1 MTAFV
6 HLRLHTEY
14 SLVDSVVR
22 IPELVKAVARAGMP
36 AVAVT
41 DQVNLFAM
49 VKFYRE
55 AMAQGVKPVIGVDLL
70 VAERG
75 ERAQPSRIALLCMD
89 ERGYRNL
96 TTLVS
101 RAYIDGRQRDLPLIE
116 RDWLGAEGLAGLIAL
131 SCGADG
137 DVGRALALGKSA
149 DAARHLAFW
158 RERFGDRYYLEVS
171 RVGREGEEAL
181 LAATVALAAAER
193 VPLVATNDVRF
204 LAPED
209 FEAHEARVCIHEGVQ
224 LADPGRSRR
233 YTPQQY
239 LRTPAEMAELFAD
252 LPEALANSV
261 AIARRCSL
269 ALHLGESRLPAFPVP
284 DGGSIEE
291 FLRTEA
297 ARGLTSR
304 LARLPSAG
312 QVAADRPTYEAR
324 LQAELAV
331 ICQMGFAGYFLI
343 VADFIRWAR
352 ANGVPVGP
360 GRGSGA
366 GSLVAYSLGITDIDP
381 LQYDLLFERFL

>member
-22 IPELVKAVARAGMP
+22 IPELVKAVAKAGMP

-55 AMAQGVKPVIGVDLL
+55 AMARGVKPIIGVDLL
-70 VAERG
+70 LAERG
-75 ERAQPSRIALLCMD
+75 ERAQPSRVALLCMD
-89 ERGYRNL
+89 ELGYRNL

-101 RAYIDGRQRDLPLIE
+101 RAYVEGRQRDLPLIE
-116 RDWLGAEGLAGLIAL
+116 RDWLSAEGLRGLIAL
-131 SCGADG
+131 SCGAYG
-137 DVGRALALGKSA
+137 DVCRALALGKAA

-158 RERFGDRYYLEVS
+158 RERFGDRYYLELS

-181 LAATVALAAAER
+181 LAATVALSAAER

-233 YTPQQY
+233 YTAQQY
-239 LRTPAEMAELFAD
+239 LRTPEEMAELFAD

-269 ALHLGESRLPAFPVP
+269 ALHLGESRLPAFPVQ
-284 DGGSIEE
+284 DGGSIED
-291 FLRTEA
+291 FLRLEA
-297 ARGLTSR
+297 ARGLSSR
-304 LARLPSAG
+304 LERLP
-312 QVAADRPTYEAR
+312 P
-324 LQAELAV
+324 
-331 ICQMGFAGYFLI
+331 
-343 VADFIRWAR
+343 
-352 ANGVPVGP
+352 
-360 GRGSGA
+360 
-366 GSLVAYSLGITDIDP
+366 VAYPLDDP
-381 LQYDLLFERFL
+381 PGG